1 MDEGTLMD
9 LGKQTL
15 MVALVLVTPAL
26 LVGMTVGILVS
37 LFQTV
42 TSLQEQTLSLV
53 PKMLAVVA
61 TILLLMP
68 WILGTPGATL
78 RRRCCSACPTT
89 VRPEAEPQMADLTHL
104 PTGMLAAFVLHVL
117 RAGAFLLAMP
127 IFGSRA
133 DSRMLPVR
141 VGDRCRWDV
150 LCHPAQPGRSRPRNG
165 DRARRHGVP

>member
-68 WILGTPGATL
+68 WILGTLKDFATTL
-78 RRRCCSACPTT
+78 LLSL
-89 VRPEAEPQMADLTHL
+89 PEYGP
-104 PTGMLAAFVLHVL
+104 
-117 RAGAFLLAMP
+117 AG
-127 IFGSRA
+127 G
-133 DSRMLPVR
+133 
-141 VGDRCRWDV
+141 
-150 LCHPAQPGRSRPRNG
+150 
-165 DRARRHGVP
+165 